1 MRLVLFGP
9 PGAGKGTQ
17 AKKLKARFGIP
28 QISTGDI
35 LREARRKG
43 TELGRKAAEY
53 MDRGEL
59 VPDEIILGLVRE
71 RLSQM
76 DCRDGFVLDGF
87 PRTIPQA
94 EGLERILEEMGKPL
108 DKVVSLAVPDEVIVE
123 RLSARRICE
132 RCGQEYNLKTRPPN
146 KDQVCDLCGGKL
158 IQRPDDVPDTIRER
172 LRVYRE
178 KTEPLRNFYLKRGLW
193 VEVDGVGDVEE
204 VFERIGRVLGI

>member
-146 KDQVCDLCGGKL
+146 KDRVCDLCGGKL

>member
-193 VEVDGVGDVEE
+193 IEIDGVGDVEE
-204 VFERIGRVLGI
+204 VFERIGRALGI